1 MIVLLINHMA
11 KNKLDA
17 EKEFPDELVGEWILN
32 RVCNDASVL
41 DAFSVVNNPNW
52 YADEKIGFLIKIV
65 IASYKKHGTTPTRDA
80 IVGNIKYLCS
90 SKAVNYDENE
100 LIAIFDRVTT
110 TPIGIDTD
118 TVNEAIELFVAN
130 SGLYSAFNDLAN
142 SKLGVTNKKITISKT
157 VAEVHKFEEF
167 SLDNNIGLDYFSTE
181 GQDEHWNFLCNPEA
195 KLRTGLTWI
204 DKITEG
210 GIYRNG
216 HFLGVITAA
225 PNVGKSLILANM
237 AYNFLEQDLTVLII
251 SLEMSQ
257 QVYAR
262 RMTGLITDSCIDT
275 LYASVTDCH
284 NSIEAF
290 KKAHPHANLIIKDYP
305 TGSATPM
312 TIDSYI
318 EGLKRKGINPDVVI
332 LDYLNLLKPS
342 QFHYQGDKQY
352 IQIGYITK
360 EIRGLSTKY
369 EIPFFSATQSNRSGY
384 DNTEVG
390 LSNISQST
398 AVAED
403 ADFIISAFSFDEDII
418 NGIIKMKVIK
428 SRLGKKDYPT
438 HQYQI
443 DKSTL
448 RLIDKGDAVI
458 DNSVD
463 AIDLSEVIS
472 KSSKKKGEHTTEHEF
487 SKSIVDD
494 NTVKNKSSNV
504 TITSISNELD
514 EEFSFS

>member
-1 MIVLLINHMA
+1 MT
-11 KNKLDA
+11 KSKLDA
-17 EKEFPDELVGEWILN
+17 EKEFPDELVSEWILN
-32 RVCNDASVL
+32 RIFNDASVL
-41 DAFSVVNNPNW
+41 DAFSIVNNPNW
-52 YADEKIGFLIKIV
+52 YLDEKIGFLIKTV

-90 SKAVNYDENE
+90 SKSVNYDESE
-100 LIAIFDRVTT
+100 LIALFDRIVT
-110 TPIGIDTD
+110 TPIEVDAK
-118 TVNEAIELFVAN
+118 TVNDAIELFVAN
-130 SGLYSAFNDLAN
+130 SGLYNAFNDLAN

-167 SLDNNIGLDYFSTE
+167 SLDNNIGLDYFSVD
-181 GQDEHWNFLCNPEA
+181 GQTDHWNFLCNPEA

-262 RMTGLITDSCIDT
+262 RMTGLITDTCIDT

-284 NSIEAF
+284 ASIEEF
-290 KKAHPHANLIIKDYP
+290 KKNHPNANLIIKDYP

-312 TIDSYI
+312 TIDAYI

-458 DNSVD
+458 DNSVE
-463 AIDLSEVIS
+463 AIDISEVIS
-472 KSSKKKGEHTTEHEF
+472 KPLSKKKHNESDSVFSNGVENNNIQSHMVSTTA
-487 SKSIVDD
+487 
-494 NTVKNKSSNV
+494 TVS
-504 TITSISNELD
+504 SISNELD
-514 EEFSFS
+514 EEFSF